1 MLLQT
6 MRDKARSAAT
16 VVVLGIIALMM
27 ALTGLETLTPN
38 PNNPVVA
45 EVNGQ
50 DLTRMELNQEVE
62 TQRRAAIQQMAGNYD
77 PAKLDEKVLAE
88 QALNKLI
95 ERTLL
100 TQAIDA
106 MKLGLSDTQV
116 DQYIVAM
123 PQFQVDG
130 KFDQNTYQIVVGS
143 YGMMPLQFRE
153 AVRNDLL
160 FTQLFSGIS
169 ASEFMTTTEIATLN
183 KLQGQTRDLRWMVL
197 PEAAII
203 NAIKPTDA
211 DIQAYY
217 DSHKDDFM
225 TPEQLIAEYVVLD
238 KANLAKDI
246 AITDADIQAEYDL
259 RAEQLK
265 QQAANDIRVAVIQI
279 AKGETRSAEEAMVRA
294 QEVEAKLKAGDSFAA
309 LAAEYS
315 DDATTAKTG
324 GDLGM
329 FEPGFF
335 GETFDNTV
343 ASLEDGAFSAP
354 IETDYDVQIITVNKG
369 GKVEIPTLASLR
381 DSIVADLQ
389 LAEAENTFLARAQEL
404 ADISFEASDLV
415 QPAEQLGLT
424 VMTSAPFARDGRLAA
439 DLTSPALNAA
449 AFSDDVLSLGANSE
463 LVEAGADKSVVLR
476 MKERIKPALKPL
488 AEVKPSIIATLQKEQ
503 AKAQLIAKTD
513 ALLAELKAGKTMQD
527 VAAAQSVE
535 LKTQDAMTRMD
546 MNAPQA
552 LIKQGFAMR
561 FDGKAPSFA
570 TVAFDNGDYGVI
582 ELSAVYEGAANS
594 IAGIDQGMLAQA
606 LATAAGDEL
615 LKSFLRSLREQGKV
629 VIPEAAVN

>member
-50 DLTRMELNQEVE
+50 DLTWMELNQEVE

-160 FTQLFSGIS
+160 LTQLFSGIS

-203 NAIKPTDA
+203 NTIKPTDA

-315 DDATTAKTG
+315 DDAATAKIG

-488 AEVKPSIIATLQKEQ
+488 AEVKPSIVATLQKEQ

-561 FDGKAPSFA
+561 FDGKEPSFA
-570 TVAFDNGDYGVI
+570 KVAFDNGDYGVI

>member
-160 FTQLFSGIS
+160 LTQLFSGIS

-203 NAIKPTDA
+203 NTIKPTDA

-259 RAEQLK
+259 RTEQLK

-315 DDATTAKTG
+315 DDAATAKTG

-335 GETFDNTV
+335 GETFDDTV

-488 AEVKPSIIATLQKEQ
+488 AEVKPSIVATLQKEQ

>member
-160 FTQLFSGIS
+160 LTQLFSGIS

-203 NAIKPTDA
+203 NTIKPTDA

-315 DDATTAKTG
+315 DDAATAKTG

-488 AEVKPSIIATLQKEQ
+488 AEVKPSIVATLQKEQ